1 VVSAAWFKCGKQRRF
16 ALKTETKTSYIA
28 DDGTRFRSAEACAK
42 YEEKRT
48 ALRAMLSAKIGEYT
62 DDELMLG
69 GHALLDSLPFK
80 APWMSPFGACF
91 IKVTDVRRTEAGIV
105 EFQLADEA
113 NKPYQDG
120 TAWAVAAHFYS
131 EWPD

>member
-1 VVSAAWFKCGKQRRF
+1 M
-16 ALKTETKTSYIA
+16 KTETRISYIA
-28 DDGTRFRSAEACAK
+28 DDGTRFKSEQACLL
-42 YEEKRT
+42 YEGH
-48 ALRAMLSAKIGEYT
+48 RAAFRARLIEKIGEYS

-69 GHALLDSLPFK
+69 GHALLDELPFK

-91 IKVTDVRRTEAGIV
+91 IKVTDVRRKEDGTV
-105 EFQLADEA
+105 EFQLADES
-113 NKPYQDG
+113 NTPYENG

>member
-1 VVSAAWFKCGKQRRF
+1 
-16 ALKTETKTSYIA
+16 LKTETKVSYVA
-28 DDGTRFRSAEACAK
+28 DDGTRFKTEEACAK
-42 YEEKRT
+42 HEAKRAAIRAILT
-48 ALRAMLSAKIGEYT
+48 AKLGEYT

-69 GHALLDSLPFK
+69 GHALLDALPFK

-91 IKVTDVRRTEAGIV
+91 IKVTDVRRKEDGTI

-113 NKPYQDG
+113 NKPYENG